1 MRISDWISD
10 VCSSDLGGVD
20 LLVVFGDCP
29 LMTGETLE
37 RLVAARRQAA
47 APDIVGLAFRPSDP
61 ATYGRVV
68 LDEVGRIARIVEFAD
83 PDSAERQIARCHPGI
98 GVGHPRP
105 LFALITRPGRPTA
118 QETANADGRKTVIE
132 DVG

>member
-37 RLVAARRQAA
+37 RLVAVRRQAA

-68 LDEVGRIARIVEFAD
+68 LDEVGRIARLVEFAD
-83 PDSAERQIARCHPGI
+83 ADSELGRASCRG
-98 GVGHPRP
+98 GVCQCVSIP
-105 LFALITRPGRPTA
+105 LVAVSLKKK
-118 QETANADGRKTVIE
+118 KT
-132 DVG
+132 

>member
-29 LMTGETLE
+29 LMTAETLE

-47 APDIVGLAFRPSDP
+47 VPDIVGLAFRPSDP

-83 PDSAERQIARCHPGI
+83 ADSTERQLALCNAGIVVGDARD
-98 GVGHPRP
+98 RKS
-105 LFALITRPGRPTA
+105 TRLNSRH
-118 QETANADGRKTVIE
+118 
-132 DVG
+132 